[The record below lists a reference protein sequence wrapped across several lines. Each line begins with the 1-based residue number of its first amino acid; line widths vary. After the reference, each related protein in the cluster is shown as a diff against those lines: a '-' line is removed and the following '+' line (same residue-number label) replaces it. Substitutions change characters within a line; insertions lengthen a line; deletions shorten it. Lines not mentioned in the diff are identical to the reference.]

1 MSIDLQAEGQSIS
14 AQMGNYMKNLE
25 TDLAA
30 RQVKL
35 REEQEAAQ
43 AASAQGDRSEN
54 AEFQIASS
62 NIARIVVSIS
72 TLSDIIDTYKQMART
87 YRPVG
92 KAIVGSTLLVRDE
105 NHDAEFPI
113 QLYPAGLGN
122 AKIGAISV
130 ITPLGSAVLN
140 KVAGE
145 SVIVQTPSGDI
156 KYSIKEVY

>member
-1 MSIDLQAEGQSIS
+1 MVSNLQEEGKRIS

-25 TDLAA
+25 TDLAN

-54 AEFQIASS
+54 AEFQIASA

-72 TLSDIIDTYKQMART
+72 TLSDIIDTYKRT
-87 YRPVG
+87 AQCYKPVG
-92 KAIVGSTLLVRDE
+92 KAIVGSTLLVCDE
-105 NHDAEFPI
+105 THGAEFPI

-122 AKIGAISV
+122 AKIGAISI

-140 KVAGE
+140 KTAGD

-156 KYSIKEVY
+156 RYSIKEVY